1 MNIFDKVFDAAMNAV
16 DGVKELV
23 FDDKPEVKLTAD
35 EQFKSNAI
43 IHTAATA
50 AAGIGAGLAQLPLAD
65 AALIAPIQIT
75 MVTSLGP
82 VFGIAVDD
90 SMAKGIIASL
100 AASYVGRG
108 AVQLLVGW
116 IPVAGNAINAATAA
130 AITEALGWAAV
141 SHFKSKQKDG
151 YPAGVNIGINKA
163 SKEYEEKLR
172 KQAQD
177 FLVKV
182 KIQENA
188 REEFLKLIAEYMKLI
203 NQYEMERNNEKTS
216 VLKKELSTLT
226 SLPFSK

>member
-1 MNIFDKVFDAAMNAV
+1 MMKGERFMNIFDKVFDTAMNAV

-65 AALIAPIQIT
+65 AVLIAPIQIT
-75 MVTSLGP
+75 M
-82 VFGIAVDD
+82 
-90 SMAKGIIASL
+90 
-100 AASYVGRG
+100 
-108 AVQLLVGW
+108 
-116 IPVAGNAINAATAA
+116 A

-151 YPAGVNIGINKA
+151 YHAGVNSGIKKA

-182 KIQENA
+182 KIQEND

-216 VLKKELSTLT
+216 VLKRELSTLT